1 MFKFK
6 ISFILVKMLFNCW
19 LLAHSVINSINPLLL
34 LSIWPRNKAEPA
46 EVSAKRIRQNNSL
59 TLAVIHITSWSSDC
73 NRVHRLQFSR
83 ALALPLSGLGPPRCK
98 HWSMLSFAS
107 MNIKSGVIVLIT
119 EQKKNPTSHI
129 LFLLTHFESFSVMR
143 RCPNFTAVLSAV
155 IIQVNREIQRLH
167 WTVPDHLWSSFGICN
182 ISNMQLTNSLLL
194 RG

>member
-19 LLAHSVINSINPLLL
+19 LLAHSVINSINLLLL

-107 MNIKSGVIVLIT
+107 MNIKSAVIVLIT
-119 EQKKNPTSHI
+119 EQKNPYISYFVPVDTFWVVEAVSKFHSCAQRCHNTS
-129 LFLLTHFESFSVMR
+129 
-143 RCPNFTAVLSAV
+143 
-155 IIQVNREIQRLH
+155 
-167 WTVPDHLWSSFGICN
+167 
-182 ISNMQLTNSLLL
+182 
-194 RG
+194 